1 MQVFARFFITLYFTY
16 VNLVAKH
23 PRKFLSAFMTL
34 LFLNFLHAIQH
45 FSIAFVNSSY
55 LATFF
60 STQTISLIYILSS
73 ASLIFALFAVPALV
87 IRFGAWPLLIFTI
100 PLLQLSII
108 FFGFAGTALVALIFF
123 ILRSML
129 GNSMRYMLD
138 LYVESISKD
147 ESKTGNTRS
156 LYISA
161 GVVGILLGPVF
172 ASILVF
178 GDNYQVLYAF
188 SAMVLAPMFF
198 IALTELRKFK
208 PAVPKVG
215 LFKETFQ
222 SLLDC
227 KRSVR
232 NTMLVN
238 LAFQIWGVVIAVYA
252 PLYLVENGFS
262 WQFIGSLIAVAQLPY
277 LIMEIPLGIIADKY
291 IGEKEM
297 MTVGI
302 FTLGLLTALLSFIP
316 LTSIIAWSVVFILM
330 RTGSAAIEIST
341 ESYFFKQVNEQ
352 DPALISMFRM
362 LLPIGGIVGPL
373 LVFLVIPF
381 TGLQWMFAVIGI
393 VVLFGA
399 LFAQRIIDTK

>member
-1 MQVFARFFITLYFTY
+1 MLRVFFLGYTFKY

-34 LFLNFLHAIQH
+34 LFLNFLHAVQH

-60 STQTISLIYILSS
+60 STETISLIYILSS
-73 ASLIFALFAVPALV
+73 ASLIVALFVLPSLV
-87 IRFGAWPLLIFTI
+87 TRFGAWPLLLFII

-108 FFGFAGTALVALIFF
+108 FFGFAGTALVALVFF
-123 ILRSML
+123 ILRGML
-129 GNSMRYMLD
+129 GNSMRYLLD
-138 LYVESISKD
+138 LYVESLSKD
-147 ESKTGNTRS
+147 ESHTGNTRS

-161 GVVGILLGPVF
+161 GVIGVLLGPVF

-178 GDNYQVLYAF
+178 GTNYQVLYAF
-188 SAMVLAPMFF
+188 SAMILAPMFF
-198 IALTELRKFK
+198 IVLSELRKFK

-215 LFKETFQ
+215 LFKESIQ
-222 SLLDC
+222 SLINC
-227 KRSVR
+227 RKSVR
-232 NTMLVN
+232 NTMFVN
-238 LAFQIWGVVIAVYA
+238 MFFQMWTVIIGIYA

-297 MTVGI
+297 MIVGVI
-302 FTLGLLTALLSFIP
+302 TLGLFTTLLSIVP
-316 LTSIIAWSVVFILM
+316 LTNIITWSIIFVLM

-352 DPALISMFRM
+352 DSALISIFRM
-362 LLPIGGIVGPL
+362 LLPIGGIIGPL
-373 LVFLVIPF
+373 LVFLILPF
-381 TGLQWMFAVIGI
+381 VGLQWVFAVIGAVI
-393 VVLFGA
+393 LLGVLFA
-399 LFAQRIIDTK
+399 RRIVDTK